1 MKDGS
6 AIRNSG
12 LLRCQEHLAR
22 TLAARMGAES
32 VVGKALAEMD
42 ERRSRGEDVTVC
54 PMRGRWLVRTV

>member
-12 LLRCQEHLAR
+12 LLQCQEHLAR
-22 TLAARMGAES
+22 TLAARMGIES
-32 VVGKALAEMD
+32 AVGRALAEMD

-54 PMRGRWLVRTV
+54 PMQGRWLVRTV